1 MESMR
6 VLIVRNAYSYDFGG
20 AERLAV
26 SLAEELLRQK
36 QDVMVVSRQQKLLSF
51 AQKTNVTAMRGWWW
65 SRQNWSGV
73 AAMFFPLYCIWQLIL
88 LIWYTKTILRNKPD
102 VIHLMSRDDFIA
114 GTISG
119 RILNKRVVWT
129 DCADLK
135 YIYAHHDKWYKNPTG
150 KLVYLCGLLA
160 HTITLVSNNEKSLV
174 EHSLGQRLKSHYR
187 VVYLTCIDRP
197 MLYNPQN
204 RAQGSIIFCSTS
216 RLVKQKGISELID
229 AFTMVHE
236 IIPNTELW
244 IVGDGP
250 DEMKFREQAKGI
262 LGIRFWGHQ
271 DAPLDVLAAA
281 DIYVHPT
288 YHEGFSLSLA
298 EAAMLGKPLIATQV
312 GGNPELVNENNGLLV
327 KVTDSKSLATAME
340 QLARQPDAWIKLGK
354 NARQDFLRFFELGT
368 SVREQILPMY
378 GGTDANSR

>member
-1 MESMR
+1 MR
-6 VLIVRNAYSYDFGG
+6 ILIVRNAYSYDFGG

-36 QDVMVVSRQQKLLSF
+36 QTVTVISRQRKLLSF
-51 AQKTNVTAMRGWWW
+51 AAQRNIHAIRGWWW
-65 SRQNWSGV
+65 SQQNWSGV
-73 AAMFFPLYCIWQLIL
+73 RVVGFPLYFAWQVVLVF
-88 LIWYTKTILRNKPD
+88 WYTSTILRINPD
-102 VIHLMSRDDFIA
+102 VVHLMSRDDFIA

-119 RILNKRVVWT
+119 RILRKRVVWT
-129 DCADLK
+129 DCSDLK
-135 YIYAHHDKWYKNPTG
+135 HIYAQHEKWYKNPTG
-150 KLVYLCGLLA
+150 KLVYLCGFFA
-160 HTITLVSNNEKSLV
+160 HTITLVSKNEKSLI
-174 EHSLGQRLKSHYR
+174 ERCLGHGLQPQYK
-187 VVYLTCIDRP
+187 VVYLTCVDKP
-197 MLYNPQN
+197 TAHDLTN
-204 RAQGSIIFCSTS
+204 RDQHSVIFCSTS
-216 RLVKQKGISELID
+216 RLVEQKGIGELID
-229 AFTMVHE
+229 AFGVVHAKL
-236 IIPNTELW
+236 PDTELW

-250 DEMKFREQAKGI
+250 DEKKFHEQAG
-262 LGIRFWGHQ
+262 GQESIRFWGHQ
-271 DAPLDVLAAA
+271 DAPLDVLATA